1 MTTSRHFVI
10 AIDGPAASG
19 KSSTAQWVAQQLG
32 FRHVD
37 SGALYRAATAA
48 QLRRKIP
55 ESSWTEEQV
64 CEAAR
69 AIKLIPRGTSFTPLI
84 EGVAADAELRGS
96 EVTRHVSR
104 VASMPRVRQWVND
117 RVREAASQND
127 VVADGRDM
135 GTTVF
140 PDATLKVF
148 LVADSWERAR
158 RRLVQQLGRSP
169 TDDEIAEETDRI
181 VQRDARDATQTVQ
194 AKDAVLIDTT
204 YLTQEEQVERI
215 VALARAVTQRETT
228 TSEVDEGPGAG

>member
-1 MTTSRHFVI
+1 MMVVRRYVI

-48 QLRRKIP
+48 QLRRKTP

-64 CEAAR
+64 CDAAK
-69 AIKLIPRGTSFTPLI
+69 AIQLVPRGTSFAPLL
-84 EGVAADAELRGS
+84 EGEPADEELRGP
-96 EVTRHVSR
+96 EVTRYVSR
-104 VASMPRVRQWVND
+104 VASMPRVRQWVNE
-117 RVREAASQND
+117 RVRETARQHD

-169 TDDEIAEETDRI
+169 SDDEIAEETDRI

-215 VALARAVTQRETT
+215 VALARAVTQREAT
-228 TSEVDEGPGAG
+228 TSEVDGNSGRG